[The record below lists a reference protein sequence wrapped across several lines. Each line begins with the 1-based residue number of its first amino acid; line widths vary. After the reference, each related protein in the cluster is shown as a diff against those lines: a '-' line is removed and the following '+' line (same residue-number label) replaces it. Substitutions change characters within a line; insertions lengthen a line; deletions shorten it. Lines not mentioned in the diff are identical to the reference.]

1 MIYARHGARTFALLV
16 LCAAMMAGCKLRKP
30 PETGKLVEGSLPD
43 GTEVPDQWASDADD
57 DGYVDD
63 GWTASFGDP
72 RLVDLTRE
80 AIGNNLNLR
89 LAAAQVDRAAGL
101 SRVAASYLKP
111 SIGIGADVGGRG
123 ATATFAGQNVLSG
136 ATYGATLNMSWEADV
151 WGKLRARARA
161 GEEALE
167 ATKADFEFARL
178 SLAAATAKTWFLA
191 TTAREQLQLS
201 EEAIETFSQI
211 LEVVQAKERV
221 GQVSEKDVYLASA
234 DVASA
239 KEARELADS
248 GYQEVQRALEVL
260 LGRYPSAEIG
270 SAEVLQ
276 AVPPPITVGI
286 PADIIARRPDLI
298 AAERRVAAAFYQR
311 EDARLARLPSFTLN
325 AAAGYTSLTQA
336 IGQLSAGMYAPLY
349 TGGLLEGQLETAT
362 ADQEAAVAAYGQ
374 ALLNAFQEVEN
385 ALANEQLFAR
395 REEYLNEAVENNERA
410 FTKAQAQFDVGRVD
424 LLSVLQIQARV
435 LAARSALIAVRN
447 ERLAQRV
454 NLHLAL
460 GGSFEPRDTA
470 PEESQEG

>member
-1 MIYARHGARTFALLV
+1 MIGTRLTALFFATLALSATM
-16 LCAAMMAGCKLRKP
+16 LGGCKQRRP
-30 PETGKLVEGSLPD
+30 PETGQVLGESLPE
-43 GTEVPDQWASDADD
+43 GTEVPDEWAAGVDD

-63 GWTASFGDP
+63 GWTASFNDP
-72 RLVDLTRE
+72 QLVDLTKE
-80 AIGNNLNLR
+80 AMENNLNLR
-89 LAAAQVDRAAGL
+89 LATAQVDRAAGL

-111 SIGIGADVGGRG
+111 SIGIGADAGGRG
-123 ATATFAGQNVLSG
+123 APATYAGQNVLSG

-151 WGKLRARARA
+151 WGKLRARASA

-191 TTAREQLQLS
+191 TTAREQLELS
-201 EEAIETFSQI
+201 EEAVDTFTEI
-211 LEVVQAKERV
+211 LKVVEAKERV

-276 AVPPPITVGI
+276 AVPPPIDVGI

-325 AAAGYTSLTQA
+325 AAGGYTSLTQA

-349 TGGLLEGQLETAT
+349 TGGLLEGQLEAAT
-362 ADQEAAVAAYGQ
+362 ADQEAAIAAYGQ
-374 ALLNAFQEVEN
+374 TVLNAFQEVEN
-385 ALANEQLFAR
+385 ALANETLFAR
-395 REEYLNEAVENNERA
+395 REEYLQEAVDNNERA

-435 LAARSALIAVRN
+435 LGARSALIAVRN

-460 GGSFEPRDTA
+460 GGSFE
-470 PEESQEG
+470 QEDG